1 MFSNE
6 KIMVLYD
13 GSQYKL
19 TQKGKKII
27 EDLDNL
33 FKERG
38 IPEEDITLCLAE
50 IVLLKLA
57 QKA

>member
-1 MFSNE
+1 MSKEN
-6 KIMVLYD
+6 IIVLPD
-13 GSQYKL
+13 GSKYKI
-19 TQKGKKII
+19 TQKGQKII
-27 EDLDNL
+27 ENLDNL

>member
-1 MFSNE
+1 MSKE
-6 KIMVLYD
+6 TIIVLS

-19 TQKGKKII
+19 TQKGKKTI

-57 QKA
+57 QKS

>member
-1 MFSNE
+1 MSKE
-6 KIMVLYD
+6 TIVLFD

-19 TQKGKKII
+19 TNKGKEII

-38 IPEEDITLCLAE
+38 ILEEDITLCLAE
-50 IVLLKLA
+50 IVLLKLTRNL
-57 QKA
+57 

>member
-1 MFSNE
+1 MSKE
-6 KIMVLYD
+6 KIIGLSD

-19 TQKGKKII
+19 TQKGKKTI

-33 FKERG
+33 LKERG

-57 QKA
+57 RNL

>member
-1 MFSNE
+1 MSKE
-6 KIMVLYD
+6 KIIVLFD
-13 GSQYKL
+13 GSQYNL
-19 TQKGKKII
+19 TPKGKEII

-38 IPEEDITLCLAE
+38 IPEEDITPCLAE

-57 QKA
+57 QKS

>member
-1 MFSNE
+1 
-6 KIMVLYD
+6 MVLYD